1 MKALFFW
8 MTNICKQTF
17 VRNLSLWKDS
27 SMIETNSS
35 EIKICAQA
43 FAWCILAATKMQQN
57 VSPRLVKKIIFA
69 CDLLQPDSGVGIQ
82 FFT

>member
-27 SMIETNSS
+27 SMIET
-35 EIKICAQA
+35 EFIRD
-43 FAWCILAATKMQQN
+43 QN
-57 VSPRLVKKIIFA
+57 LCSGIRLVHFGCYEDA
-69 CDLLQPDSGVGIQ
+69 AERLSEASEEDNFCL
-82 FFT
+82 